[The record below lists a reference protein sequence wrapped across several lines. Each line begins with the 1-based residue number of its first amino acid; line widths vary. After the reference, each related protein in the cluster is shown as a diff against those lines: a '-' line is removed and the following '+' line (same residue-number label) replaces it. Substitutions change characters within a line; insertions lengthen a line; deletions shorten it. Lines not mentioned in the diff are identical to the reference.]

1 MDFDFSPSEE
11 QFRAELRQLLHAQ
24 LPSDWSTRSLAQ
36 APDAEERR
44 ALARTISKQLAD
56 RKWLAM
62 AWPKEHGGL
71 AASYLEQ
78 LIFNEELA
86 YLDAPGNGGVGVSS
100 VGPAIMM
107 NGNEAQR
114 RLYLPRI
121 ANADDVWCA
130 LYSEP
135 GAGSDLASI
144 QTRAV
149 RDGDEYIVSGT
160 KLWVAGAQEA
170 NLGYLA
176 ARTDPNAPKHRGI
189 STFVL
194 PMDSAG
200 ITMRPIASMAGD
212 SYLTEVHLD
221 RVRIPAENLVGV
233 ENRGWYQLAR
243 SLDFE
248 RSSVAAYAGGK
259 RNIERLVNLAKEDG
273 GLIEQHPSM
282 RYALADRWIEM
293 EVGFNIAYRIPW
305 MQTQGISPNYEASV
319 SKLYGSELTQRIAGT
334 GMQMLGY
341 AGLLVPGSPLAPFG
355 GGMAR
360 SYLESV
366 GSTIAAGTSE
376 VQRNIIAQRG
386 LGLPR

>member
-1 MDFDFSPSEE
+1 MDFDFSPAEE
-11 QFRAELRQLLHAQ
+11 RFRAELRQLLKQQ

-36 APDAEERR
+36 APDGEERR
-44 ALARTISKQLAD
+44 ALAKTISKQLAD
-56 RKWLAM
+56 RKWLAA
-62 AWPKEHGGL
+62 AWPKEYGGL
-71 AASYLEQ
+71 DASYLEQ
-78 LIFNEELA
+78 LIFNEEMA

-100 VGPAIMM
+100 VGPAIMLH
-107 NGNEAQR
+107 GNDVQKR
-114 RLYLPRI
+114 MYLPRI
-121 ANADDVWCA
+121 ANAEDTWAA

-135 GAGSDLASI
+135 SAGSDLASI

-160 KLWVAGAQEA
+160 KLWVAGGQDATM
-170 NLGYLA
+170 GYLA

-194 PMDSAG
+194 PMDTPGISVSA
-200 ITMRPIASMAGD
+200 IASLAD
-212 SYLTEVHLD
+212 DKYLTEVHLD
-221 RVRIPAENLVGV
+221 RVRIPAANLVGV
-233 ENRGWYQLAR
+233 ENRAWYHLA
-243 SLDFE
+243 STLDFE

-259 RNIERLVNLAKEDG
+259 RNIERLVGFAKEDET
-273 GLIEQHPSM
+273 LVAQHPSV

-293 EVGFNIAYRIPW
+293 EVGFNIAHRIPW
-305 MQTQGISPNYEASV
+305 LQTQGISPNYEASV

-334 GMQMLGY
+334 GMQLMGY
-341 AGLLVPGSPLAPFG
+341 AGLLVPGSLRAQFG

-360 SYLESV
+360 SYLEAV
-366 GSTIAAGTSE
+366 GSTIAGGTSE

>member
-1 MDFDFSPSEE
+1 MEFDFSPSEE
-11 QFRAELRQLLHAQ
+11 QFRAELRQLLSSR

-36 APDAEERR
+36 PADAEERR
-44 ALARTISKQLAD
+44 ALARTISKELAD

-62 AWPKEHGGL
+62 AWPKEFGGL
-71 AASYLEQ
+71 DASYVEQ
-78 LIFNEELA
+78 LIFNEEMA
-86 YLDAPGNGGVGVSS
+86 YLDAPGSGGVGVSS

-107 NGNEAQR
+107 SGNEAQK

-121 ANADDVWCA
+121 AGGEDTWAA

-149 RDGDEYIVSGT
+149 RDGDEYVVSGT

-170 NLGYLA
+170 SMGYLA

-194 PMDSAG
+194 PMDTPG
-200 ITMRPIASMAGD
+200 ISIAPIASMAD
-212 SYLTEVHLD
+212 DAYLTEVHLD

-243 SLDFE
+243 TLDFE

-259 RNIERLVNLAKEDG
+259 RNIERLVGLAKEDED
-273 GLIEQHPSM
+273 LIQQHPSV

-334 GMQMLGY
+334 GMQLLGY
-341 AGLLVPGSPLAPFG
+341 AGLLIPGSPLAPFG

-360 SYLESV
+360 SYLDAV
-366 GSTIAAGTSE
+366 GSTIASGTSE

>member
-1 MDFDFSPSEE
+1 
-11 QFRAELRQLLHAQ
+11 
-24 LPSDWSTRSLAQ
+24 
-36 APDAEERR
+36 
-44 ALARTISKQLAD
+44 
-56 RKWLAM
+56 
-62 AWPKEHGGL
+62 
-71 AASYLEQ
+71 
-78 LIFNEELA
+78 
-86 YLDAPGNGGVGVSS
+86 
-100 VGPAIMM
+100 MM
-107 NGNEAQR
+107 HGNEAQK

-121 ANADDVWCA
+121 AGGEDTWAA

-135 GAGSDLASI
+135 SAGSDLASI

-149 RDGDEYIVSGT
+149 RDGDEYVVSGT
-160 KLWVAGAQEA
+160 KLWVAGAQNA
-170 NLGYLA
+170 NMGYLA

-189 STFVL
+189 STFIL
-194 PMDSAG
+194 PMDTPG
-200 ITMRPIASMAGD
+200 ISMSPISSMAGD

-221 RVRIPAENLVGV
+221 RVRVPAENLVGV
-233 ENRGWYQLAR
+233 ENRGWYHLAR
-243 SLDFE
+243 TLDFE

-259 RNIERLVNLAKEDG
+259 RNIERLVGLAKEDE
-273 GLIEQHPSM
+273 GLIQQHPSM

-341 AGLLVPGSPLAPFG
+341 AGLLIPGSPLAPFG

-360 SYLESV
+360 SYLDSV
-366 GSTIAAGTSE
+366 GSTIAGGTSE